1 MKKPIFLPMPP
12 ELKVIILFLLMWVVI
27 FGLCFLSAI
36 CTGCA
41 STNYTAH
48 NDSVIHETWRE
59 SKDIPDSTKQKLI
72 YVFGVN

>member
-1 MKKPIFLPMPP
+1 MPP
-12 ELKVIILFLLMWVVI
+12 EMKAIILFLLMWVVI
-27 FGLCFLSAI
+27 FFMVFLGAI

-41 STNYTAH
+41 SANYTVC
-48 NDSVIHETWRE
+48 NDSIVHKTWRE